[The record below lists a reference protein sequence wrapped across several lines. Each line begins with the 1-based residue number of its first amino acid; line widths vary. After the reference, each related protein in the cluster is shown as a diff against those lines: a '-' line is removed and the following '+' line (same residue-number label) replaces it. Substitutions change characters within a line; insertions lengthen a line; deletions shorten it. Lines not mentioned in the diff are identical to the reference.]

1 MAKQQTLLQKLKQLQ
16 EQKKLGFLG
25 SHIVLTSYMFASMYS
40 HCGNE
45 RTQDEMLEEIRKKEI
60 YAKFGVYSSSI
71 ERLAIDIFEGQEPD
85 QKNDAMK
92 PRNFTLY
99 FGVKDTSIIMHPCH
113 FHYNGSWECLE
124 EEMKMFIIC

>member
-1 MAKQQTLLQKLKQLQ
+1 
-16 EQKKLGFLG
+16 
-25 SHIVLTSYMFASMYS
+25 MYS
-40 HCGNE
+40 HCGNK
-45 RTQDEMLEEIRKKEI
+45 RTQDEMLEEIRKQEI

-71 ERLAIDIFEGQEPD
+71 ERLAIKMFERQESD

-99 FGVKDTSIIMHPCH
+99 FEVKDTSIFMHPCH

-124 EEMKMFIIC
+124 EEMKRDAEMLNNKFGFKINYEGHDPEFDIKF